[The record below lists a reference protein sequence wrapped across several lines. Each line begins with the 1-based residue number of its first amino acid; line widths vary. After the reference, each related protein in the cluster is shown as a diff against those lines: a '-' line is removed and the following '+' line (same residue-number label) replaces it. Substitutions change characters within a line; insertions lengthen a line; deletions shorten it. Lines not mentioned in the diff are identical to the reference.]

1 MRKLIIL
8 LTGIMTIMMMTS
20 CTEFAKKEPLSEA
33 ESCIQLTEIIADHPN
48 KFAKH
53 KQKKRVVRH
62 YVSWT
67 TSSPF
72 PTAENCEIWEWSTG
86 LNSFICHWKQ
96 KDGMDSA
103 KQSYQE
109 GNQII
114 QSCLSDGW
122 QVESTKTSTGG
133 EHSRYTKQGLKTIV
147 SIRYFK
153 PTGLFDNWK
162 TTLYIGDKNNLNA
175 KTQ

>member
-8 LTGIMTIMMMTS
+8 LTGIISIMMTG
-20 CTEFAKKEPLSEA
+20 CTELAKKEQLSEA
-33 ESCIQLTEIIADHPN
+33 ESCVQLTKIIADHPN

-72 PTAENCEIWEWSTG
+72 PTAKSCEIWEWSTG
-86 LNSFICHWKQ
+86 LNSFICNWEQ
-96 KDGMDSA
+96 KNGIDSA
-103 KQSYQE
+103 KKAYQE

-114 QSCLSDGW
+114 KSCLSDGW
-122 QVESTKTSTGG
+122 QVESNKTSTGG
-133 EHSRYTKQGLKTIV
+133 EHSRYTKQDSKTIV

-162 TTLYIGDKNNLNA
+162 TMIYIGDKNNLNA